1 MPVHQTPG
9 YRLSNQWGTDIF
21 IRNIYGAFFNHIFFA
36 TRPDIWVYVGAALVV
51 GSGLI
56 IWWREKQNNPQD
68 T

>member
-1 MPVHQTPG
+1 MPFS
-9 YRLSNQWGTDIF
+9 YSFMIFMALSSTI
-21 IRNIYGAFFNHIFFA
+21 IFA
-36 TRPDIWVYVGAALVV
+36 TRPDIWVYVGAALVA